1 MQDLD
6 LLDKS
11 GVRQHFRFVA
21 NRYDV
26 AKAPWEDIVDTLS
39 EMLRVIQNS
48 INAWTRSWRHLTVK
62 NMPHIFECRQ
72 NGER

>member
-26 AKAPWEDIVDTLS
+26 AKAPWEDIHWRILYV
-39 EMLRVIQNS
+39 LRKTKGIPKG
-48 INAWTRSWRHLTVK
+48 NALLYELRATSL
-62 NMPHIFECRQ
+62 IIL
-72 NGER
+72 